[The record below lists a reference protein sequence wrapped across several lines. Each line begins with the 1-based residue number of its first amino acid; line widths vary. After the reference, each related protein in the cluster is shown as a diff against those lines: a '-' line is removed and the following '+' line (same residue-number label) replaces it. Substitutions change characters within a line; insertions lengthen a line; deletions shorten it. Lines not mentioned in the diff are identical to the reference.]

1 MAKLSSRE
9 KAAQKA
15 GGTLNYKSGKI
26 SVPVKKTPVRSTAS
40 SKPSGKVAIASNADG
55 TTRYSDGTSSNAYA
69 SNVGETAGIVEARF
83 NAQEKGVLPK
93 SSPKKTSNNSS
104 SNKSSSKSS
113 NNNSIAAGFRSVLG
127 INDANASTNKPK
139 LITGT
144 THDTNTLGNIV
155 STLGNAALGAP
166 GAIYKGITGHAP
178 DLGLTEALGLSKDS
192 PNLTYNPGT
201 EAVIDPTT
209 GRSILPSI
217 GGGSSTVTDQSLA
230 DNSLF
235 GAPGTRSQAANDYIT
250 QRNTGTG
257 GKVAI
262 ASNADGTVRYSDG
275 TSSNPYASN
284 VGETAG
290 IVEARFNAQESG
302 NQRIPKPVQN
312 YPATQQNFTPSTG
325 ISQNFTPAIGQVPTP
340 QPDFTPIVQEQPGT
354 NRGFLG
360 NGLLSNGMA
369 SNGAGNYGIQG
380 NLTGTGGALDEQSLL
395 NQLLGIPTA
404 QAQEMPQASFADQ
417 NASFA
422 PMSFNNSFTDM
433 NKAFSSG
440 GLSGNNPYQ
449 TPQAPQASFNPTNQV
464 QTNEAPTPQ
473 IQRQQNPGGSQSGGV
488 AQQFAQGATGGN
500 PALDYQKQS
509 LKGFSQQEKAQKK
522 ALNELLKSIKNQYS
536 TKEKS
541 GLTDLNKAK
550 QEDLL
555 KLSGLFSFANQDP
568 DSEQRIQYEQRAN
581 QDYAKQQADFLA
593 QLASAQSQDISVAK
607 QGYNKELAGIASQR
621 NAVQEK
627 ISQMLYQA
635 QQDALARQSSGS
647 RGGSNT
653 AQKQQQAA
661 IQALLAKAAN
671 MPTGGREFAQQQAN
685 MMGLGNI
692 SGYTPNGWE
701 SAYNK
706 GFGQAPQTRFTSIG
720 NGYVMDPSTGDV
732 FQAYD
737 PNNF

>member
-9 KAAQKA
+9 KAAKKA
-15 GGTLNYKSGKI
+15 GGTLNYKTGKI

-40 SKPSGKVAIASNADG
+40 VSKPSGK
-55 TTRYSDGTSSNAYA
+55 T
-69 SNVGETAGIVEARF
+69 
-83 NAQEKGVLPK
+83 
-93 SSPKKTSNNSS
+93 
-104 SNKSSSKSS
+104 
-113 NNNSIAAGFRSVLG
+113 
-127 INDANASTNKPK
+127 
-139 LITGT
+139 
-144 THDTNTLGNIV
+144 
-155 STLGNAALGAP
+155 
-166 GAIYKGITGHAP
+166 
-178 DLGLTEALGLSKDS
+178 
-192 PNLTYNPGT
+192 
-201 EAVIDPTT
+201 
-209 GRSILPSI
+209 
-217 GGGSSTVTDQSLA
+217 
-230 DNSLF
+230 
-235 GAPGTRSQAANDYIT
+235 
-250 QRNTGTG
+250 
-257 GKVAI
+257 AI

-290 IVEARFNAQESG
+290 IVEARFNAQEKGVLPKSTPKKTSSNSSSSSSKKSNRSVASG
-302 NQRIPKPVQN
+302 LNSALGINTAEASSSPKLIKTTTHDTNTLGNIVSTLGNAALGVPGAIYKGITGNAPDLGLTEALGLSKESPNLTYNLGTESVTDPTTGRSIPPSIGGGSSTVTDQSLADNSLFGAPGTRSQAANDYIARRTPKPVQN
-312 YPATQQNFTPSTG
+312 YSPVQQNFTPSTG
-325 ISQNFTPAIGQVPTP
+325 ISQNFSPAIGQVPTP

-354 NRGFLG
+354 NRQFLG

-404 QAQEMPQASFADQ
+404 QSQEMPQASFADQ

-473 IQRQQNPGGSQSGGV
+473 IQRQQNPGGSPSGGV
-488 AQQFAQGATGGN
+488 TQQFAQGATGGN

-593 QLASAQSQDISVAK
+593 QLASAQSQDISGAK
-607 QGYNKELAGIASQR
+607 QGYNKEIAGIASQR

-647 RGGSNT
+647 RGGSS
-653 AQKQQQAA
+653 KSQQTA

-685 MMGLGNI
+685 AMGLGDV
-692 SGYTPNGWE
+692 SAYTPNGWE

>member
-1 MAKLSSRE
+1 MAKTVKLSSRE

-15 GGTLNYKSGKI
+15 GGTLNYKTGKI

-55 TTRYSDGTSSNAYA
+55 TTRYSDGTSSNPYA

-93 SSPKKTSNNSS
+93 SAPKKTSSNSS
-104 SNKSSSKSS
+104 SSSSSRKS
-113 NNNSIAAGFRSVLG
+113 NRSVASGLINSALG
-127 INDANASTNKPK
+127 VNTAEASSGPK
-139 LITGT
+139 LIKTT

-155 STLGNAALGAP
+155 STLGNAALGVP
-166 GAIYKGITGHAP
+166 GAIYKGITGNAP
-178 DLGLTEALGLSKDS
+178 DLGLTEALGLSKES

-209 GRSILPSI
+209 GRSIPPSI

-235 GAPGTRSQAANDYIT
+235 GAPSARSQAANNYIA
-250 QRNTGTG
+250 QRNTP
-257 GKVAI
+257 
-262 ASNADGTVRYSDG
+262 R
-275 TSSNPYASN
+275 
-284 VGETAG
+284 
-290 IVEARFNAQESG
+290 
-302 NQRIPKPVQN
+302 PVQN
-312 YPATQQNFTPSTG
+312 YSPQNFTPSSS
-325 ISQNFTPAIGQVPTP
+325 ISQNFSPAIGQVSPDLTP
-340 QPDFTPIVQEQPGT
+340 QPDFTPITQEQPGT
-354 NRGFLG
+354 NRQFLG
-360 NGLLSNGMA
+360 NGALSSGQFNNGQ
-369 SNGAGNYGIQG
+369 GNYGIQG

-404 QAQEMPQASFADQ
+404 QAQEMPQASFNQSQMSPDQ
-417 NASFA
+417 
-422 PMSFNNSFTDM
+422 FNNTFSS
-433 NKAFSSG
+433 AFASG
-440 GLSGNNPYQ
+440 GLSGNSPFASYQ
-449 TPQAPQASFNPTNQV
+449 PQASFNPPTQ
-464 QTNEAPTPQ
+464 QTNIAPSPQ
-473 IQRQQNPGGSQSGGV
+473 VARQSNPGGSQSGVV
-488 AQQFAQGATGGN
+488 AQQYSQGETGGN

-509 LKGFSQQEKAQKK
+509 LKGFSQQEKAQKR

-635 QQDALARQSSGS
+635 QQDALSRQSSGS
-647 RGGSNT
+647 RGGSN
-653 AQKQQQAA
+653 KSQQTA

-685 MMGLGNI
+685 AMGLGDV
-692 SGYTPNGWE
+692 SAYTPNGWE